1 MAYHFGLA
9 EPQKARMETD
19 GRVALTAEDAQR
31 LQQTKMVYVPTIVGG
46 IMVAVVRRGIGAA
59 MFSGF
64 AIMFVAEVIR
74 VLLFEET
81 TQKPKGV
88 AMALVRLALGPLIFF
103 PVFFFVGVG
112 VTFENFQIMNNR
124 E

>member
-64 AIMFVAEVIR
+64 VMMFVAEVIR

-103 PVFFFVGVG
+103 AVFFLVGVG
-112 VTFENFQIMNNR
+112 VTPANVNNR

>member
-19 GRVALTAEDAQR
+19 GRVALTTEDAQR
-31 LQQTKMVYVPTIVGG
+31 LQQTKMVYVPMIIGG
-46 IMVAVVRRGIGAA
+46 IMVAVVRRDIGFA

-64 AIMFVAEVIR
+64 GMMFVAEVIR

-88 AMALVRLALGPLIFF
+88 AMALARLALGMLIFF
-103 PVFFFVGVG
+103 PVFFLVGVG
-112 VTFENFQIMNNR
+112 VTFENIKK
-124 E
+124 